1 LSGKE
6 KRWCT
11 LREITQNV
19 RGLDSRN
26 KTDIIET
33 LMDKGLIQTKAGSKN
48 KGSKEDYRG
57 WAFKPAD

>member
-1 LSGKE
+1 MSGGE

-33 LMDKGLIQTKAGSKN
+33 LMDKGEIQTEAGSKN
-48 KGSKEDYRG
+48 KGSKENYRG
-57 WAFKPAD
+57 WKFKPAD

>member
-1 LSGKE
+1 M
-6 KRWCT
+6 
-11 LREITQNV
+11 TQNV

-33 LMDKGLIQTKAGSKN
+33 LIDKGKILTDEAGSKN